1 MSAAETGSSTVT
13 LQSATAESAG
23 PRPPRFFEFG
33 LLQGV
38 ALTGRDYSFF
48 ALVALIALI
57 PRVIY
62 LIAISSSP
70 LFDRPI
76 LDGEAHDQ
84 WARMI
89 LEGVSAFPGSAY
101 FKAPLYP
108 YFLALIRLVT
118 GDLYWAPRIA
128 QVVMGSLSCGF
139 VYLVGREA
147 FNRTVGLI
155 AGLSSAVYWVMIYFD
170 VELLLEPLSIF
181 LTLIS
186 LWIILRAA
194 KRDSFLLW
202 AVAGLFMGLSAITRP
217 NVLIFIPVI
226 ALWLIWIGRSS
237 FVRSIAKSAVWCLAC
252 AIPILPVTIR
262 NYVAGHDF
270 VLIASQAGPNFY
282 IGNNPTS
289 DGYSANLPGA
299 RSSWLGGFVDWKSM
313 AEQRLGRKLK
323 ASEVDRFFFDEAFR
337 FFREDPRGAWDLNLR
352 KLQWFFYEWEIPND
366 SDLTSMA
373 AVYAPWMLRLPVTS
387 GALLT
392 FGLIGF
398 VIALWDFKRTL
409 PLTSFVVLYT
419 ASVVAF
425 FVCSR
430 FRVPMMPV
438 AIVLAALVPV
448 KLCEYFYNRD
458 FRGIIGVGIFTY
470 FIWISIH
477 RGIPPEILN
486 VHAANT
492 EIRIGHQ
499 LSIKGLPGE
508 AEHYEAALKL
518 DPNCS
523 EAESGLGYYYTRKGD
538 AETAVRHFER
548 ALRLNGDLDVYEPL
562 AGLQASLG
570 RWDDAVSTIQRGVDR
585 LPGYLD
591 LKRKLA
597 FMLATCPI
605 ERLRNGAEAVRL
617 AEEVAGVGLEIPQT
631 YDTLAVAY
639 AETGRFDDAVRSAEK
654 ALALAHKLV
663 NPEAIDQI
671 GARLKLFRERKPFRQ
686 SIGVSGP

>member
-1 MSAAETGSSTVT
+1 MSAAETGPSVV
-13 LQSATAESAG
+13 LPQSANTESSGSRTA
-23 PRPPRFFEFG
+23 RLFDFG

-38 ALTGRDYSFF
+38 ALSGRDYVCF
-48 ALVALIALI
+48 AFVTLIALI
-57 PRVIY
+57 PRTIY
-62 LIAISSSP
+62 LISVSRSP
-70 LFDRPI
+70 LFDQPI

-118 GDLYWAPRIA
+118 GDLYWAPRIV
-128 QVVMGSLSCGF
+128 QIVMGSLSCGF
-139 VYLVGREA
+139 VYLAGREA
-147 FNRTVGLI
+147 FNRTVGLV
-155 AGLSSAVYWVMIYFD
+155 AGLASAFYWVMIYFD
-170 VELLLEPLSIF
+170 AELLLEPLSIF
-181 LTLIS
+181 LMLVS

-194 KRDSFLLW
+194 KRDSLWLW

-226 ALWLIWIGRSS
+226 ALWLVWAGWPNV
-237 FVRSIAKSAVWCLAC
+237 VRSIWKSAVWCFAC

-262 NYVAGHDF
+262 NYVVGHDF
-270 VLIASQAGPNFY
+270 VLIASQAGPNFF

-289 DGYSANLPGA
+289 DGYSATLPGA
-299 RSSWLGGFVDWKSM
+299 RSSWLGGFIDWRSM

-323 ASEVDRFFFDEAFR
+323 ASEVDQFFFDEAFR
-337 FFREDPRGAWDLNLR
+337 FFREDPQRAWELNFR
-352 KLQWFFYEWEIPND
+352 KLQLFFYEWEIPND

-373 AVYAPWMLRLPVTS
+373 ALYAPWMLRLPVTS
-387 GALLT
+387 GAILA

-438 AIVLAALVPV
+438 AMVLAALVPV
-448 KLCEYFYNRD
+448 KACEYLYKRD
-458 FRGIIGVGIFTY
+458 FRGIIGLGIFSY
-470 FIWISIH
+470 FAWICIH
-477 RGIPPEILN
+477 RGIPQEVLD

-492 EIRIGHQ
+492 QIRIGHQ

-518 DPNCS
+518 DSNCA
-523 EAESGLGYYYTRKGD
+523 EAESGLGYYHMRKGD
-538 AETAVRHFER
+538 ATTAVRHFER

-570 RWDDAVSTIQRGVDR
+570 RWDDAISTVQRGVDR
-585 LPGYLD
+585 LPGFLD

-605 ERLRNGAEAVRL
+605 DRLRNGSEAVRL
-617 AEEVAGVGLEIPQT
+617 AEEVASVGLEIPQT

-639 AETGRFDDAVRSAEK
+639 AEVGRFDDAVRSAKK
-654 ALALAHKLV
+654 ALDLARKFV
-663 NPEAIDQI
+663 NPEAIEQI
-671 GARLKLFRERKPFRQ
+671 GARLKLFEERKAFRQ
-686 SIGVSGP
+686 SIGVGSP